1 MIDNIDLE
9 NNLARQLI
17 KKLSKVGKTIS
28 VMESCTGGQI
38 ASVITNSE
46 GASNVFEFGAVTYS
60 NEYKIKFGV
69 KAQTIEKYSVYS
81 NETSREMAKSVS
93 EFANSTYGIGIT
105 GQINRVD
112 SNNPYGKDNEIFV
125 TIYNSKNK
133 EYNDFIIICPN
144 KKRKLC
150 KEYII
155 DKVYDKLIEIL

>member
-1 MIDNIDLE
+1 MKEEII
-9 NNLARQLI
+9 I
-17 KKLSKVGKTIS
+17 KKLISNKETIAT
-28 VMESCTGGQI
+28 MESCTAGYLVANLTNVDG
-38 ASVITNSE
+38 SSEVIKVSL
-46 GASNVFEFGAVTYS
+46 VTYS

-112 SNNPYGKDNEIFV
+112 PNNPYGKDNEIFV